1 MSNPS
6 RRRRQ
11 PVRLQQQPQTPR
23 KASASS
29 AAIPTRPLNQP
40 VDYSIDYAYTRRDL
54 IQITII
60 GGTLLAGMIG
70 LSFVF

>member
-11 PVRLQQQPQTPR
+11 PVRLQQQVQPPKRPST
-23 KASASS
+23 SAP
-29 AAIPTRPLNQP
+29 AVTRPPVQP
-40 VDYSIDYAYTRRDL
+40 VDYSTDYAYARRDL
-54 IQITII
+54 VQITII

>member
-1 MSNPS
+1 MANPS

-11 PVRLQQQPQTPR
+11 PVRLQQQAAPR
-23 KASASS
+23 KPSAVVP
-29 AAIPTRPLNQP
+29 AVTRSTVQP

-70 LSFVF
+70 LSFFF